1 MLEMIMEKNVIYVVA
16 GGVALLG
23 ILSKC
28 ISNVTLKR
36 LMHASGNMSKS
47 NHPLMKLVRAKFE
60 HACMISDK
68 VENVQVFVDKYLLEY
83 KVLGMRLHSW
93 QKLETTAAVF
103 CMALGLLGALG
114 EYTLNGMND
123 EVLQT
128 GVICWMFGIFVYLLH
143 FATDE
148 KYRMEVTRNYMVDY
162 LENVCL
168 HRYEK
173 TMLKEKEEI
182 IRPQPG
188 KEVPTPPA
196 APEILPPAMPE
207 PYEVPDVTPPI
218 KAAVPEHVKEKKE
231 PVKKEEKKPDKDILI
246 RQILEEFMA

>member
-28 ISNVTLKR
+28 ISNMTLKR

-47 NHPLMKLVRAKFE
+47 NHPLMRLVRAKFE

-83 KVLGMRLHSW
+83 KVFGMRLHSW
-93 QKLETTAAVF
+93 QRMEKTAALLCIVV
-103 CMALGLLGALG
+103 GLLGALG
-114 EYTLNGMND
+114 EYSTYGMSD
-123 EVLQT
+123 EVLKT
-128 GVICWMFGIFVYLLH
+128 GVYCWAFGIFVYLLH
-143 FATDE
+143 FTTDE

-162 LENVCL
+162 LENICL
-168 HRYEK
+168 HKYEK
-173 TMLKEKEEI
+173 TTVKEKEKEE
-182 IRPQPG
+182 
-188 KEVPTPPA
+188 KVPV
-196 APEILPPAMPE
+196 LVVPE
-207 PYEVPDVTPPI
+207 PVKEPEVTQPI
-218 KAAVPEHVKEKKE
+218 KAVEPEPVKEKKE